1 MEIKIVNDYL
11 AVSEKAAAI
20 VAATVERKSDAV
32 LGLAT
37 GSTPEGM
44 YSCLVQ
50 MYREQKIDFGRV
62 TTFNLDEYFGLSAG
76 HPQSYYSYMHQHFF
90 SHVNVDVGRIN
101 LPSCAEEGIEQSC
114 LEYDQKII
122 AAGGIDLQVLGIGT
136 NGHIGFNEP
145 NSQLTAQTHL
155 VNLTSETI
163 EANSRFFDSPAAVPR
178 QAVTMGMASIMH
190 ASKIMLLATGAGK
203 SRAVQEMCSGKINTG
218 LPASLLQLHRD
229 VILLVDAEAAAL
241 L

>member
-1 MEIKIVNDYL
+1 MEIKIVNDNQ

-20 VAATVERKSDAV
+20 VAAMVERKSDAV

-62 TTFNLDEYFGLSAG
+62 TTFNLDEYFGLAAD
-76 HPQSYYSYMHQHFF
+76 HPQSYYCYMHQHFF
-90 SHVNVDVGRIN
+90 YHVNIDKGRIH
-101 LPSCAEEGIEQSC
+101 LPSCAEEEVEQYC
-114 LEYDQKII
+114 LEYDQKIV

-145 NSQLTAQTHL
+145 ESHLTAQTHL
-155 VNLTSETI
+155 VNLSSETI
-163 EANSRFFDSPAAVPR
+163 EANSRFFDSAAAVPR

-190 ASKIMLLATGAGK
+190 AAKIMLLATGAGK
-203 SRAVQEMCSGKINTG
+203 AKAVQQMCSGKISTG